1 MAETA
6 VFVMDKF
13 SCKTESQNKSTVLT
27 ILNLTVIPYF
37 YSILQT
43 VIIRYLTLEPVYT
56 ALSIRYTDAFL
67 YIKKFNASVG
77 KGGYL
82 PQSDRDDED
91 TLKTAAVLTELRNR
105 V

>member
-43 VIIRYLTLEPVYT
+43 VIIRYLTLEPVYLNET
-56 ALSIRYTDAFL
+56 CLFSDHFNVFSI
-67 YIKKFNASVG
+67 VG
-77 KGGYL
+77 WFSG
-82 PQSDRDDED
+82 R
-91 TLKTAAVLTELRNR
+91 
-105 V
+105 

>member
-43 VIIRYLTLEPVYT
+43 VIIRYLTLEPVYG
-56 ALSIRYTDAFL
+56 AFL
-67 YIKKFNASVG
+67 ILTHLFF
-77 KGGYL
+77 
-82 PQSDRDDED
+82 DEC
-91 TLKTAAVLTELRNR
+91 
-105 V
+105 

>member
-43 VIIRYLTLEPVYT
+43 VIIRYLTLEPVYRT
-56 ALSIRYTDAFL
+56 GAFL
-67 YIKKFNASVG
+67 ILTHLFF
-77 KGGYL
+77 
-82 PQSDRDDED
+82 DEC
-91 TLKTAAVLTELRNR
+91 
-105 V
+105 